1 MKKPLI
7 IALILA
13 TVTSGLMVPLGIAT
27 LVAIIASSS
36 SAAAADPCAAG
47 GSAPTATPT
56 TSSPSTTTG
65 GEPGMGAPIITAAPT
80 ATAQPVTSS
89 LPTSVGPYHKP
100 EQIMNAA
107 LIIKAGQA
115 MNLPVRGITIG
126 VMTAM
131 GESSLINIDHGDAA
145 GPDSR
150 GLFGQRDIPSVY
162 GTYSDRMNP
171 TIAATNFFKTLI
183 KVPNYL
189 TLEPTIA
196 AHLAQR
202 NADPYHYRKSWPD
215 AVLMVATL
223 TKDPTLLASLPSAS
237 TDAGCDAGGA
247 DGIGFGTPATCGD
260 GDSRGKPDG
269 ALVYAGSCWFGGRGV
284 PIYANG
290 GSVHGTKYQCTEL
303 VRRFWKAM
311 GWAPQTWSG
320 GVGKTLW
327 NWHTPPG
334 AISEP
339 QGSITQLAA
348 GDILSMEWGDTPT
361 GHVGIVN
368 YIKPVSAGRWLVQ
381 MASQNTPAAM
391 WYFDW
396 DGRSLTAH
404 NKGFP
409 VTGVMHHI
417 GSGTGS
423 ASALQ
428 QLVVQYAWPT
438 NRGQDNLIATPA
450 YQAAVA
456 QAKATGHFYGYMDGE
471 PASRPLGI
479 HCSAFVSLVIT
490 NSGWDPTYNNYGLT
504 SKGAGF
510 AGPTQLAWLKQHWK
524 LVGSASSLSLSQLQP
539 GDIGISNGGG
549 LTHVWL
555 YVGKVPGFNGNFAE
569 ASFSFGSHSGF
580 APQARQSSTPL
591 YSGYATAQYF
601 RRP

>member
-1 MKKPLI
+1 MKKPLV

-13 TVTSGLMVPLGIAT
+13 TITSGVMIPIGVIT

-36 SAAAADPCAAG
+36 STAAADPCATDPAAPAPGSTPSLSSPAG
-47 GSAPTATPT
+47 GSSGVADPVITASPTATV
-56 TSSPSTTTG
+56 
-65 GEPGMGAPIITAAPT
+65 
-80 ATAQPVTSS
+80 QPVSGT
-89 LPTSVGPYHKP
+89 LPSSVGPYHKP

-115 MNLPVRGITIG
+115 MNLPVRGVTIG

-131 GESSLINIDHGDAA
+131 GESSLINIDYGDAA

-162 GTYSDRMNP
+162 GTYADRMNP

-202 NADPYHYRKSWPD
+202 NADPYHYRKSWGD

-223 TKDPTLLASLPSAS
+223 TKDPGLLESLPSTPANS
-237 TDAGCDAGGA
+237 GCDPTASS
-247 DGIGFGTPATCGD
+247 GIGFGVAATCGD
-260 GDSRGKPDG
+260 GDSRGKTDG
-269 ALVYAGSCWFGGRGV
+269 TIVYPGTCWFGGRGV

-311 GWAPQTWSG
+311 GWAPQSWNG

-327 NWHTPPG
+327 NWHTPAG

-396 DGRSLTAH
+396 DGHSLVAH
-404 NKGFP
+404 NQGFP

-417 GSGTGS
+417 ASGTGS
-423 ASALQ
+423 VSSLQ
-428 QLVVQYAWPT
+428 QLVTQYAWPT
-438 NRGQDNLIATPA
+438 NRGQDNLVATPA
-450 YQAAVA
+450 YQSAVA

-490 NSGWDPTYNNYGLT
+490 NSGWDPTFNYSGLIA
-504 SKGAGF
+504 KGAGF

-524 LVGSASSLSLSQLQP
+524 LVGSASSLSISQLQP

-569 ASFSFGSHSGF
+569 ASFSYGSHVGF